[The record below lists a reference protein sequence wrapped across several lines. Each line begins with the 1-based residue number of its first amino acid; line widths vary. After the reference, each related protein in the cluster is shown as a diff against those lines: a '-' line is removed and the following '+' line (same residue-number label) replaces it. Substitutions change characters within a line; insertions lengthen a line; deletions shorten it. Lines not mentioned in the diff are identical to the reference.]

1 MKKDSIIQKLVGPIF
16 TIYTPFVEDKS
27 SINFDQLENYI
38 NFLFNN
44 SVSIFYVMP
53 YNSRY
58 SQLRESE
65 IFELNKFCIK
75 TVKNLSKENLIIVSD
90 SIHGPTSL
98 SIDYAI
104 EAKKN
109 GADIFASIVR
119 EKYFDDKQI
128 LSHYEQLSDAAN
140 MPLLVHEMPFLSG
153 YTSQN
158 ILWPITLLKG
168 LKEIDNIVAIKEDAK
183 DIEYAK
189 QVIDIFEPNIRIIF
203 AGRKKYF
210 FALREAGL
218 KSYLNGISMVNPKLA
233 FKFWELY
240 EKGTYEEI
248 LGFLNTFDNPFWDG
262 PVKKYGWHRVNKA
275 SLEIAGLMSKIER
288 SPLKEIN
295 TDELKEIEPL
305 ILKLINSL

>member
-1 MKKDSIIQKLVGPIF
+1 MKKDRIIQKLVGPIF

-27 SINFDQLENYI
+27 SINFEQLENYI

-44 SVSIFYVMP
+44 GVSIFYVMP

-104 EAKKN
+104 EEKKN

-128 LSHYEQLSDAAN
+128 LSLYEELSDSEN
-140 MPLLVHEMPFLSG
+140 VNL
-153 YTSQN
+153 T
-158 ILWPITLLKG
+158 
-168 LKEIDNIVAIKEDAK
+168 K
-183 DIEYAK
+183 DK
-189 QVIDIFEPNIRIIF
+189 
-203 AGRKKYF
+203 
-210 FALREAGL
+210 
-218 KSYLNGISMVNPKLA
+218 
-233 FKFWELY
+233 
-240 EKGTYEEI
+240 
-248 LGFLNTFDNPFWDG
+248 
-262 PVKKYGWHRVNKA
+262 
-275 SLEIAGLMSKIER
+275 
-288 SPLKEIN
+288 
-295 TDELKEIEPL
+295 
-305 ILKLINSL
+305 

>member
-1 MKKDSIIQKLVGPIF
+1 MKKEIILKKLIGPIF
-16 TIYTPFVEDKS
+16 TIFTPFLEDKS
-27 SINFDQLENYI
+27 KINFDELENYI
-38 NFLFNN
+38 KFLFHRG
-44 SVSIFYVMP
+44 VSIFYVMP

-128 LSHYEQLSDAAN
+128 LSHYEELSEAAN

-158 ILWPITLLKG
+158 ILCLLTLLKG
-168 LKEIDNIVAIKEDAK
+168 LKQIDNIVIKEDAK
-183 DIEYAK
+183 DIQYAK
-189 QVIDIFEPNIRIIF
+189 SN
-203 AGRKKYF
+203 
-210 FALREAGL
+210 
-218 KSYLNGISMVNPKLA
+218 
-233 FKFWELY
+233 
-240 EKGTYEEI
+240 
-248 LGFLNTFDNPFWDG
+248 
-262 PVKKYGWHRVNKA
+262 
-275 SLEIAGLMSKIER
+275 
-288 SPLKEIN
+288 
-295 TDELKEIEPL
+295 
-305 ILKLINSL
+305 